1 MKQVVITTI
10 KIPKDLEQK
19 ILKAVVE
26 RGYGFHGKS
35 KWISEAIEGLLGLP
49 NMVELVD
56 VASVM
61 EINTPQKI
69 LSVRLPLET
78 SKRIEDSVIRV
89 RKEFPAMEGVKS
101 NILRASIIQKLIRDA
116 DYGNRNTI

>member
-1 MKQVVITTI
+1 MRQVEITTI

-19 ILKAVVE
+19 ILKAVIE
-26 RGYGFHGKS
+26 RGYGLHGKS
-35 KWISEAIEGLLGLP
+35 KWVSEAIEGLLGLP
-49 NMVELVD
+49 NMAEFVD

-61 EINTPQKI
+61 EINTPQKTM
-69 LSVRLPLET
+69 SVRFSLGV
-78 SKRIEDSVIRV
+78 SKKIEDGVIRV

-116 DYGNRNTI
+116 NYGDRNVV